1 MTGCASRGIHPPPS
15 EMTEMAAVRADPLA
29 QPSGWPLRSPSF
41 RKKRR
46 GRSGEAAAAAGGQ
59 GGEAAD
65 AKRDLRVSALRA
77 LRALERVGA

>member
-29 QPSGWPLRSPSF
+29 PPSGWSLRSPSF

-46 GRSGEAAAAAGGQ
+46 GN
-59 GGEAAD
+59 GGEAEAERQKQRMGRAD
-65 AKRDLRVSALRA
+65 AKRDLRVRA
-77 LRALERVGA
+77 VRALERVRA